1 MPMLETNLQPLLVMQ
16 QDSDLDYSPGRIF
29 TATVK
34 RELQLAFRRRSDLVN
49 PLIFFLMVA
58 TLFPLGVSPE
68 PTLLATLAP
77 GVVWVAAL
85 LSTLLAMDS
94 LFRSDFEDGSLE
106 QILLSPQPLFI
117 VVLGKVIAHWMMTG
131 LPLTL
136 MAPLIAV
143 MLFLPAEGMSGLMM
157 SLLIGTPTLS
167 LIGAI
172 GAALTVGLRKGG
184 VLISLLVLPLYIP
197 VLIFGTAAVEA
208 AVTGLPL
215 AGHLALLG
223 ALLALGVALAPLAI
237 AAALRISVSG

>member
-1 MPMLETNLQPLLVMQ
+1 MEQIVTKEQSKSADESVLNLFWAVLKRDLMLAYRKK
-16 QDSDLDYSPGRIF
+16 SDLF
-29 TATVK
+29 
-34 RELQLAFRRRSDLVN
+34 N

-68 PTLLATLAP
+68 PDFLAEVAP

-85 LSTLLAMDS
+85 LATLLSMDS
-94 LFRSDFEDGSLE
+94 LFRSDFEDGTLE
-106 QILLSPQPLFI
+106 QTLLSPQPLFI
-117 VVLGKVIAHWMMTG
+117 VVLAKVLAHWMMSG

-136 MAPLIAV
+136 LAPLLGV
-143 MLFLPAEGMSGLMM
+143 MLFLPAEGMSGLIM
-157 SLLIGTPTLS
+157 SLLLGTPTLS

-197 VLIFGTAAVEA
+197 VLIFGTSAVQA

-215 AGHLALLG
+215 AGFFALLG
-223 ALLALGVALAPLAI
+223 AMLALGFVMAPLAI
-237 AAALRISVSG
+237 SAALRISVSG